1 MAGADAYISA
11 GVSGTMIRF
20 QAGEGAISVVE
31 DKLDAIDP
39 FALMTRESGIALF
52 EEVSELVPP
61 ELEDVPL
68 DEPVPEDKA
77 AESDELIELGK
88 LDKTWDPVRIYL
100 REMGAVPLL
109 NREGEIALARR
120 IERGQTRTRRALSRC
135 PLIVLAMVRLGDD
148 LRNGGIFAR
157 RQLPSFNTPSF
168 LYFLLCYSA
177 RPPSHA

>member
-52 EEVSELVPP
+52 AEVSELVPP

-100 REMGAVPLL
+100 REMGAGPLPFL
-109 NREGEIALARR
+109 KAGGEAPPRAPH
-120 IERGQTRTRRALSRC
+120 RTRSDENKARPVALPPDRARNGAVGRRPSQWSGLRSRRS
-135 PLIVLAMVRLGDD
+135 PVHRPHSFRRD
-148 LRNGGIFAR
+148 LRDR
-157 RQLPSFNTPSF
+157 
-168 LYFLLCYSA
+168 
-177 RPPSHA
+177 